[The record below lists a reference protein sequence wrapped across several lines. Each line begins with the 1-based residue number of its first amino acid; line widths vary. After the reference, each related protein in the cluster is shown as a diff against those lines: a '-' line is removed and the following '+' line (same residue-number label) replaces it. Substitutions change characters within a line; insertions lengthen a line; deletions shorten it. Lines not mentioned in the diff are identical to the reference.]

1 VQPQITTSFRTK
13 SSEKGGSKMKRF
25 MLVAIAAG
33 LLFASSVPAHAAKP
47 VNQACLGHDFS
58 EYAQSGSALGSFV
71 SGLAKD
77 TGGVG
82 TEVQAH
88 LAGQVPDSVIPNS
101 CND

>member
-1 VQPQITTSFRTK
+1 
-13 SSEKGGSKMKRF
+13 MKRF
-25 MLVAIAAG
+25 MAVAIAAG
-33 LLFASSVPAHAAKP
+33 LLFASSVSAYAAKP
-47 VNQACLGHDFS
+47 ANQACLGHDFS
-58 EYAQSGSALGSFV
+58 GYAQSGPAFGSFV
-71 SGLAKD
+71 SGLAKN

>member
-1 VQPQITTSFRTK
+1 
-13 SSEKGGSKMKRF
+13 MKRF

>member
-1 VQPQITTSFRTK
+1 M
-13 SSEKGGSKMKRF
+13 KGLI
-25 MLVAIAAG
+25 LVAIAAG

-58 EYAQSGSALGSFV
+58 EYAQSGSAFGSFV
-71 SGLAKD
+71 AGLAKN

-88 LAGQVPDSVIPNS
+88 LGGQVPDSVIPNS
-101 CND
+101 CNE